1 MIKFQMWG
9 QSGHE
14 AISASL
20 CCCPRGQAEQPGRL
34 EDNEWLE
41 SGQESTIY
49 SSQNGSKFLGLRCCK
64 REVAVRWKRL
74 CNRSQICLEVIAVA
88 NGHTWMMMIWP
99 DRTAR
104 LRLACKDRSTS
115 IVTK

>member
-1 MIKFQMWG
+1 V
-9 QSGHE
+9 S
-14 AISASL
+14 
-20 CCCPRGQAEQPGRL
+20 
-34 EDNEWLE
+34 LE
-41 SGQESTIY
+41 SGQESTTY
-49 SSQNGSKFLGLRCCK
+49 PSQNGSKFLGLRCCK
-64 REVAVRWKRL
+64 RVVAVHWKRL

-115 IVTK
+115 IVAK